1 MNIKKINKVLIYTL
15 LVFSLFT
22 FSVYPKSHAKY
33 FDEDEALFYA
43 LELDKLF
50 IGENDT
56 ISYVSGT
63 NYSKA
68 KYLFTFNSSNLLK
81 DGESVSYRIVVDNV
95 CSIDSV
101 SHKGTKNGNEAT
113 VKLTAN
119 TDDEIM
125 VNYSCNVEDI
135 IEVDSGI
142 EFVKSGFKIYETY
155 QPDNIEYLYTKGS
168 EKIALS
174 VYHDKDHYPLPT
186 GIISVDK
193 KTLTLPKDAI
203 NKYDTFV
210 SWINDYGNK
219 YGAAYTSDLLAYVQS
234 VYSDETAILNKEL
247 SLRGIVVTSDANGDY
262 TYEFKDS
269 VIGYAR
275 TYYSYNR
282 YNKYYM
288 YFTDLAMTDDQAT
301 ELLVYYFNT
310 YIYPSDSE
318 TATKVLNYINSRG
331 GINKLIKGTTKIPGI
346 TFNTVEKVVIISDNI
361 LNIIKA
367 SESSPVFANHGANE
381 LDMINSIIAGL
392 TSNYSFITDAVIS
405 YITSSPDC
413 YEFGAYWSKIN
424 EAFDKYF
431 VITPVTQDG
440 EGNNVT
446 HNPILFH
453 IYSPYVESDATT
465 HVNYVTATELISG
478 MEVKVEYS
486 ISDKEGL
493 KTTLTS
499 INTATGKTL
508 TFEDAMFTTSGTYN
522 DGYYTSVVTASTI
535 TISFIIE

>member
-33 FDEDEALFYA
+33 FKEDESLFYGIT
-43 LELDKLF
+43 LDKLF
-50 IGENDT
+50 VGENDT

-63 NYSKA
+63 NYSKV
-68 KYLFTFNSSNLLK
+68 KYRFSFNGSNLLK
-81 DGESVSYRIVVDNV
+81 DGESVSYRVVVDNV
-95 CSIDSV
+95 CSIDS
-101 SHKGTKNGNEAT
+101 SSPKGSKNGNEVT
-113 VKLTAN
+113 INLNAN
-119 TDDEIM
+119 TNDEI
-125 VNYSCNVEDI
+125 VVYYSCNVEDL
-135 IEVDSGI
+135 IEEDSGI
-142 EFVKSGFKIYETY
+142 DFVKSGFKVYETY

-168 EKIALS
+168 EKISLS
-174 VYHDKDHYPLPT
+174 DYYNNYPLPT
-186 GIISVDK
+186 GIISDDK

-247 SLRGIVVTSDANGDY
+247 SLRGITVTSDANGDY
-262 TYEFKDS
+262 TYVLQDS

-275 TYYSYNR
+275 TARSLYKYS
-282 YNKYYM
+282 M
-288 YFTDLAMTDDQAT
+288 YFTDKSMEADDMTEVLT
-301 ELLVYYFNT
+301 YYLNT
-310 YIYPSDSE
+310 YVYPDDSE
-318 TATKVLNYINSRG
+318 TVTKVLDYINSRG
-331 GINKLIKGTTKIPGI
+331 GIKKLINKEIKIPGL
-346 TFNTVEKVVIISDNI
+346 TYGEEENVVKISENI
-361 LNIIKA
+361 LSIIIA
-367 SESSPVFANHGANE
+367 SESSPVFAIHTTQVF
-381 LDMINSIIAGL
+381 DMFDSIAAGL
-392 TSNYSFITDAVIS
+392 TGNYSFITDEVVD
-405 YITSSPDC
+405 YLNDNC
-413 YEFGAYWSKIN
+413 YDFVNMWIKIDA
-424 EAFDKYF
+424 AFSEYF
-431 VITPVTQDG
+431 VITPVIN
-440 EGNNVT
+440 EVK
-446 HNPILFH
+446 HNSILFH

-486 ISDKEGL
+486 ISDIEGL
-493 KTTLTS
+493 KTTLTN

>member
-63 NYSKA
+63 NYSKV

-142 EFVKSGFKIYETY
+142 EFVKSGFKVYETY

-219 YGAAYTSDLLAYVQS
+219 YDAAYTSDLLAYVQS

-275 TYYSYNR
+275 TSRSLYKYS
-282 YNKYYM
+282 M
-288 YFTDLAMTDDQAT
+288 YFTDKSMEADDMTEVLT
-301 ELLVYYFNT
+301 YYLNT
-310 YIYPSDSE
+310 YVYPDDSE
-318 TATKVLNYINSRG
+318 TVTKVLDYINSRG
-331 GINKLIKGTTKIPGI
+331 GIKKLINGEIKIPGLI
-346 TFNTVEKVVIISDNI
+346 YGAEENVVKISENI
-361 LNIIKA
+361 LSIITA
-367 SESSPVFANHGANE
+367 SESSPVFATHTTQVF
-381 LDMINSIIAGL
+381 DMFDSIAAGL
-392 TSNYSFITDAVIS
+392 TGNYSFITDEVID
-405 YITSSPDC
+405 YLNNNC
-413 YEFGAYWSKIN
+413 YDFVNVWTKIDA
-424 EAFDKYF
+424 AFSEYF
-431 VITPVTQDG
+431 VITPVIN
-440 EGNNVT
+440 EVK

-453 IYSPYVESDATT
+453 IYSPYVESDAAT

-478 MEVKVEYS
+478 MEVKLEYN
-486 ISDKEGL
+486 ISDKESAKSDL
-493 KTTLTS
+493 NN
-499 INTATGKTL
+499 INTAINKTVVL
-508 TFEDAMFTTSGTYN
+508 DNKMFTTSGTYN